1 MLKLSCLKERDKM
14 KKIIKLIDWNIKD
27 VIKMLIG
34 SIMFCLAVNIFVVP
48 NNLYTGGVLG
58 IAQLIRSIIVDVFDF
73 KISFDFSGI
82 LYYVMNIPLFFLA
95 YKKLSKTFFVR
106 TLLVISIQTV
116 MLSLIPTTAVVD
128 DVLTN
133 VLVGGLLGGAGLG
146 IVLSTGASTGGT
158 DIVGLV
164 LAKKNNQLSVGKL
177 GLCVNVF
184 TFSIAGILFGL
195 ETMIYSILYSFVD
208 CLTIDKMHEQNICST
223 ALIFS
228 KKNPKDINNYIK
240 NELGRDFTYWDAKG
254 GYDDSRTYIIYTAM
268 SKYELVKLERK
279 IKECDFNAFM
289 VKSDGVGIKGEFE
302 KKF

>member
-1 MLKLSCLKERDKM
+1 M

-128 DVLTN
+128 DALTN

>member
-1 MLKLSCLKERDKM
+1 M

-58 IAQLIRSIIVDVFDF
+58 IAQLIRSIIVDIFDF

-195 ETMIYSILYSFVD
+195 ETMIYSIVYSFVD
-208 CLTIDKMHEQNICST
+208 SLTIDKMHEQNICST

>member
-1 MLKLSCLKERDKM
+1 M

-195 ETMIYSILYSFVD
+195 ETMIYSIVYSFVD
-208 CLTIDKMHEQNICST
+208 SLTIDKMHEQNICST

>member
-1 MLKLSCLKERDKM
+1 M
-14 KKIIKLIDWNIKD
+14 KKIIELIDWNIKD
-27 VIKMLIG
+27 VIKMLLG
-34 SIMFCLAVNIFVVP
+34 SVMFCFAVNIFVVP

-58 IAQLIRSIIVDVFDF
+58 IAQLIRSIVIEVFSL

-82 LYYVMNIPLFFLA
+82 LYYLLNIPLFVLA
-95 YKKLSKTFFVR
+95 YKKLSKTFFIR
-106 TLLVISIQTV
+106 TLIVITLQTL

-128 DVLTN
+128 DILTN
-133 VLVGGLLGGAGLG
+133 VLVGGLIGGAGLG

-177 GLCVNVF
+177 GLCVNVI
-184 TFSIAGILFGL
+184 TYTVAGIMFGI
-195 ETMIYSILYSFVD
+195 ETMIYSIVYSFVD
-208 CLTIDKMHEQNICST
+208 SLTIDKMHEQNICST
-223 ALIFS
+223 AFIFC

-240 NELGRDFTYWDAKG
+240 NDLGRDFTYWDAKG

-268 SKYELVKLERK
+268 SKYELIKLEKK

>member
-1 MLKLSCLKERDKM
+1 M

-34 SIMFCLAVNIFVVP
+34 SVMFCLTVNVFVVP

-58 IAQLIRSIIVDVFDF
+58 IAQLIRSIIVEIMGFN
-73 KISFDFSGI
+73 IGFDFSGI
-82 LYYVMNIPLFFLA
+82 LYYLMNIPLFLIA

-116 MLSLIPTTAVVD
+116 MLSLIPTIAVVN

-164 LAKKNNQLSVGKL
+164 LAKKNNQVSVGKL
-177 GLCVNVF
+177 GLCVNIF
-184 TFSIAGILFGL
+184 TFLVAGILFGL
-195 ETMIYSILYSFVD
+195 ETMIYSIVYSFVD
-208 CLTIDKMHEQNICST
+208 SLTIDKMHEQNICST

-254 GYDDSRTYIIYTAM
+254 GYDDSKTYIIYTAM
-268 SKYELVKLERK
+268 SKYELIKLERK

>member
-1 MLKLSCLKERDKM
+1 M
-14 KKIIKLIDWNIKD
+14 KKIIGLFNWKLED
-27 VIKMLIG
+27 VVKVLIG
-34 SIMFCLAVNIFVVP
+34 SLLFCYSVNVFIVP
-48 NNLYTGGVLG
+48 NYLYTGGVLG
-58 IAQLIRSIIVDVFDF
+58 IAQLIRSIIIDVFKF
-73 KISFDFSGI
+73 NITYDFSGI
-82 LYYVMNIPLFFLA
+82 LYYLMNIPLFFLA

-106 TLLVISIQTV
+106 TLLVITIQTL
-116 MLSLIPTTAVVD
+116 MLSFIPTTAVVN

-146 IVLSTGASTGGT
+146 IILSCGASTGGS
-158 DIVGLV
+158 DIIGLV
-164 LAKKNNQLSVGKL
+164 FAKKNNELSVGKL
-177 GLCVNVF
+177 GLILNVF
-184 TFSIAGILFGL
+184 IFSITGIMYGL
-195 ETMIYSILYSFVD
+195 QTMIYSIIYSFVD
-208 CLTIDKMHEQNICST
+208 SLMLDKMHEQNICST